1 MVKKSVPNRGA
12 QGVLTRVATPSFKF
26 SLSLDSAKFWDIRTP
41 VPSNSS
47 KSKLTV
53 VHKKRKRRIS
63 VEVHKNKPVFLPPKT
78 EIDGHDITSGK
89 YALGNPHPLG
99 DGDQMSYD
107 VAYIRILVPVKQKK
121 ILAGTKQVGIS
132 VVTGTKVV
140 GKGVFTGTKVVGKG
154 IFSGTKLVGK
164 GLVSGTRGIAGKKRW
179 KGKEEE
185 TSTASATKSVS
196 PFRIEHFR
204 RKNSTEQE
212 LKVLSEENE
221 EEVNEES
228 LIKLLAS
235 LDTNNEDHLEDDSSV
250 NSNESDEDDDSVD
263 SYLPPPDLSAM
274 SDVPTSERWTP
285 KYKLKLQDIT
295 IHSRD
300 KVVVSISTV
309 YQSKKQLRKLFFYNE
324 SDAENFVS
332 FVKEQQGQEK
342 ERIAKQ
348 FDVALGEIK
357 LKESITDK
365 LRFLIE
371 IVGAEDLSVADIKT
385 SDPYVSVYV
394 GDKLVHKTIRIK
406 KE

>member
-89 YALGNPHPLG
+89 DALGNPHPLG

-107 VAYIRILVPVKQKK
+107 VAYIRILVPVKHNK
-121 ILAGTKQVGIS
+121 ILAGTKQVGIE

-228 LIKLLAS
+228 LIKLLTS

-250 NSNESDEDDDSVD
+250 NSNEGDEDDDSVD

-274 SDVPTSERWTP
+274 SVVPTSERWTP